1 MNELN
6 ESEFDARVSSGLSL
20 VDFGAEWCG
29 PCKALVPTMEKISSA
44 YEGRVAVYSVDI
56 DTSPA
61 LAAKNA
67 VMSVPTLILF
77 KDGKPVD
84 RVVGLISERDLRSK
98 IDQQIGS

>member
-6 ESEFDARVSSGLSL
+6 ENDFDDRVGSGLAL

-29 PCKALVPTMEKISSA
+29 PCKALEPTMEKISSA
-44 YEGRVAVYSVDI
+44 YNGKLSVFSVDI
-56 DTSPA
+56 DSNPT
-61 LAAKNA
+61 LAARNG

-84 RVVGLISERDLRSK
+84 RVVGLISEGNLRSK
-98 IDQQIGS
+98 IDEQIG

>member
-6 ESEFDARVSSGLSL
+6 ENDFDASVGSGLAL

-44 YEGRVAVYSVDI
+44 YDGRLNVYSVDI
-56 DTSPA
+56 DNHPA
-61 LAAKNA
+61 LAAKNG

-84 RVVGLISERDLRSK
+84 RVVGLISEGDLRSK
-98 IDQQIGS
+98 IEEQIGS

>member
-6 ESEFDARVSSGLSL
+6 ENDFDAKVSSGFAL

-44 YEGRVAVYSVDI
+44 YQDRVAVYSVDI
-56 DTSPA
+56 DDNPA
-61 LAAKNA
+61 LAAKNG

-77 KDGKPVD
+77 KDGRPVE
-84 RVVGLISERDLRSK
+84 RVVGMISERDLRSK